1 MDYRVFS
8 ASSGEEDSSTE
19 AHVFARAY
27 RAAWRSAYACDPVGR
42 HRVDGL
48 ELIIDFGGDP
58 AALDGTVQPHAGQ
71 QSRPALDPAPTV
83 DSANVPTGDHHD
95 Q

>member
-27 RAAWRSAYACDPVGR
+27 RTAWRSAYASDPVGR

-48 ELIIDFGGDP
+48 ELIIDFGGNP
-58 AALDGTVQPHAGQ
+58 AAFDGTAQAHAGQ
-71 QSRPALDPAPTV
+71 RSSLAPDAAPTAA
-83 DSANVPTGDHHD
+83 SANVTTGDHHD

>member
-27 RAAWRSAYACDPVGR
+27 RTAWRSAYASDPVGR

-48 ELIIDFGGDP
+48 ELIIDFG
-58 AALDGTVQPHAGQ
+58 V
-71 QSRPALDPAPTV
+71 PAP
-83 DSANVPTGDHHD
+83 ANSRIRNKWAMVMKKQVPKLPGLKVT
-95 Q
+95 

>member
-27 RAAWRSAYACDPVGR
+27 RAAWRSAYACEPTGR

-58 AALDGTVQPHAGQ
+58 AALDGTEQAHAGRR
-71 QSRPALDPAPTV
+71 SSPALYPAP
-83 DSANVPTGDHHD
+83 ANVPTGDHHD
-95 Q
+95 E

>member
-1 MDYRVFS
+1 MDYRVFG

-27 RAAWRSAYACDPVGR
+27 RAAWRSAYASDPVGR

-58 AALDGTVQPHAGQ
+58 AALGGVAQAHAGQ
-71 QSRPALDPAPTV
+71 RSSPAPDPAPNAV
-83 DSANVPTGDHHD
+83 SANVPKGDHHD